1 MCTYNPVDEY
11 FSDIYVVEKT
21 GTKQGWSNPAPDE
34 DHFTGYPHEM
44 EAFYRTVAF
53 GDPLEGD
60 SGLAGDTI
68 STIYSA
74 YLSDERG
81 GAEVDVKTY

>member
-1 MCTYNPVDEY
+1 MYPFFHGLPGSMNNVPTACC
-11 FSDIYVVEKT
+11 FSHV
-21 GTKQGWSNPAPDE
+21 
-34 DHFTGYPHEM
+34 FT
-44 EAFYRTVAF
+44 AF
-53 GDPLEGD
+53 GDPVEGD

-74 YLSDERG
+74 YVSDERG